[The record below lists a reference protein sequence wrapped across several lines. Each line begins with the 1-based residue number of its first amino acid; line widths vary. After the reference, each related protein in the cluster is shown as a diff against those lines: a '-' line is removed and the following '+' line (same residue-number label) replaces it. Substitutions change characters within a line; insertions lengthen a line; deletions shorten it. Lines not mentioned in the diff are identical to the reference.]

1 MTMHLLILNLTTSQ
15 ATLRMRVWRTLKQ
28 SGAVVLRDGVYMLPD
43 VRQGYDTFLSACQAI
58 RAEGGA
64 GYVFTIESAEE
75 EAFRPL
81 FDRREQYDALLQDLQ
96 ALQGALSAD
105 GLAAQLKQLRKIQ
118 RDYRRIEAI
127 DFFPGA
133 AREQA
138 AERLATLEQA
148 INQRLSPDEPQA
160 VAGEL
165 SLLDREAFRGRLWAT
180 RRRPWVDRLASAW
193 LIQRFIDPEAR
204 FLWLAAPE
212 DCPATAGGFD
222 FDGAPFS
229 HVGTR
234 VTFEVLVRR
243 FALEAAIP
251 DALGRLI
258 HFLDVGGEPT
268 PEAAGVESILAGL
281 RETITDDD
289 QLLAAACSLFDGL
302 LKSCEMRSGNHEQNG
317 RSSAE

>member
-1 MTMHLLILNLTTSQ
+1 M
-15 ATLRMRVWRTLKQ
+15 
-28 SGAVVLRDGVYMLPD
+28 
-43 VRQGYDTFLSACQAI
+43 
-58 RAEGGA
+58 
-64 GYVFTIESAEE
+64 
-75 EAFRPL
+75 
-81 FDRREQYDALLQDLQ
+81 
-96 ALQGALSAD
+96 
-105 GLAAQLKQLRKIQ
+105 
-118 RDYRRIEAI
+118 
-127 DFFPGA
+127 
-133 AREQA
+133 
-138 AERLATLEQA
+138 
-148 INQRLSPDEPQA
+148 
-160 VAGEL
+160 
-165 SLLDREAFRGRLWAT
+165 WAT

-212 DCPATAGGFD
+212 DCPATAVGFD
-222 FDGAPFS
+222 YDGAPFS

-258 HFLDVGGEPT
+258 HFLDVGGVST

-317 RSSAE
+317 RSSAD

>member
-1 MTMHLLILNLTTSQ
+1 M
-15 ATLRMRVWRTLKQ
+15 
-28 SGAVVLRDGVYMLPD
+28 
-43 VRQGYDTFLSACQAI
+43 
-58 RAEGGA
+58 
-64 GYVFTIESAEE
+64 
-75 EAFRPL
+75 
-81 FDRREQYDALLQDLQ
+81 QDLQ
-96 ALQGALSAD
+96 ALQGTLSND
-105 GLAAQLKQLRKIQ
+105 ELAAQLKQLRKIQ

-138 AERLATLEQA
+138 AERLATIEQV
-148 INQRLSPDEPQA
+148 INQRLSPNEPQS

-165 SLLDREAFRGRLWAT
+165 SLLDRGAFRGRLWAT
-180 RRRPWVDRLASAW
+180 RRRPW
-193 LIQRFIDPEAR
+193 

-212 DCPATAGGFD
+212 TCPATAVGFD

-229 HVGTR
+229 HVGTL

-243 FALEAAIP
+243 FVLDAVIP
-251 DALGRLI
+251 DSLGRLI
-258 HFLDVGGEPT
+258 HFLDVGGVPT

-302 LKSCEMRSGNHEQNG
+302 LRSCEMRSGNHEQNG

>member
-28 SGAVVLRDGVYMLPD
+28 SGAAVLRDGVYLLPD

-75 EAFRPL
+75 EALRPL

-193 LIQRFIDPEAR
+193 LIRRFIDDEAR

-212 DCPATAGGFD
+212 DCPATAVGFD

-229 HVGTR
+229 HVGTL
-234 VTFEVLVRR
+234 VTFEVLV
-243 FALEAAIP
+243 P

-302 LKSCEMRSGNHEQNG
+302 LRSCEMRSGNHEQNG